1 MLSTIFLH
9 VPIYKIVKKKQVHKV
24 HLPSNYLKLN
34 YYTNKNYKQQ
44 FHFSSLALI
53 RLRYIIFLKMV
64 KKKITK
70 LAPQTI
76 MAYQFSVRSA
86 HFASGEFPLW
96 LSIILDAL
104 NLFFF
109 SPKFF
114 FLCVVV
120 NRVVN
125 HTYTHSFI

>member
-1 MLSTIFLH
+1 M
-9 VPIYKIVKKKQVHKV
+9 YKNQFHKV

-34 YYTNKNYKQQ
+34 YYPNKNFKQQ

-53 RLRYIIFLKMV
+53 RLRYIIFLKML

-109 SPKFF
+109 TEFF
-114 FLCVVV
+114 FFYGIVMCVVV

-125 HTYTHSFI
+125 HTHSFI